1 MIRSIS
7 PLRYPGGKKNLTNF
21 LASVLKI
28 NKINNGIYVE
38 PFAGGAGAALN
49 LMVLEHVHN
58 IVINDADYNVYCFWM
73 AVLNDT
79 GAFAKRIQSVRVTVN
94 TWKKQKKIL
103 DNTQNYDQF
112 DVGFATFF
120 LNRCNRSGILNAGP
134 IGGFDQSGP
143 FKIDARFNKKE
154 LSERVEEIA
163 YYRDRIKVYNLDA
176 IDLLKMFSNSKR
188 CLIYIDPPYFVGGK
202 KLYLNY
208 YKSDD
213 HCNLSQF
220 IQSELFPPW
229 VLSYDNVPEI
239 SALYSERKSLTYDL
253 RYSANIAKTGKEIMF
268 FSDNLSIPQIET
280 KFRGR
285 C

>member
-21 LASVLKI
+21 LATVLKI

-58 IVINDADYNVYCFWM
+58 IVINDADYNIYCFWQ
-73 AVLNDT
+73 AILNNTD
-79 GAFAKRIQSVRVTVN
+79 AFKRRIQSVRVTIN
-94 TWKKQKKIL
+94 TWKRQKNIL
-103 DNTQNYDQF
+103 ENHKNYDQF

-134 IGGFDQSGP
+134 IGGLDQSGP
-143 FKIDARFNKKE
+143 YKIDARFNGKE
-154 LSERVEEIA
+154 LTERVEEIA

-176 IDLLKMFSNSKR
+176 VDLLKMFSNSKR
-188 CLIYIDPPYFVGGK
+188 CLIYIDPPYFIGGK

-213 HCNLSQF
+213 HGNLSRF
-220 IQSELFPPW
+220 IQSELFPSW

-239 SALYSERKSLTYDL
+239 AKLYSQRKSLTYDL
-253 RYSANIAKTGKEIMF
+253 RYSVNVARTSKEIMF
-268 FSDNLSIPQIET
+268 FSDNLRVPRYIN
-280 KFRGR
+280 
-285 C
+285 

>member
-7 PLRYPGGKKNLTNF
+7 PLRYPGGKKILTSF
-21 LASVLKI
+21 LATILKI
-28 NKINNGIYVE
+28 NRINNGVYVE

-49 LMVLEHVHN
+49 LMMLEHVHN
-58 IVINDADYNVYCFWM
+58 IVINDADYNVYCFWQ
-73 AVLNDT
+73 AVLNNSDS
-79 GAFAKRIQSVRVTVN
+79 FKRRLKSVRVTIN
-94 TWKKQKKIL
+94 TWERQKIIL
-103 DNTQNYDQF
+103 ENPKNYDQF

-134 IGGFDQSGP
+134 IGGMNQSGP
-143 FKIDARFNKKE
+143 YKIDARFNKKE
-154 LSERVEEIA
+154 LSERVDKIA
-163 YYRDRIKVYNLDA
+163 YYRDRIEVYNLDA

-188 CLIYIDPPYFVGGK
+188 CLIYIDPPYFIGGK

-213 HCNLSQF
+213 HSNLSRF

-239 SALYSERKSLTYDL
+239 AKLYSQRNSLTYDL
-253 RYSANIAKTGKEIMF
+253 RYSANVAKTGKEIMF
-268 FSDNLSIPQIET
+268 FSDKLRVPKDAKLRSH
-280 KFRGR
+280 
-285 C
+285 